1 METYPA
7 PSEVTTQWA
16 FDRYEAIRQTLPIA
30 RFPKTSTWVNSL
42 TALTNDFD
50 VFLLDAFG
58 VLNVGQTAIK
68 TAPEAVASLQAAGK
82 QVMVLTNGASLA
94 ATEAQKNLQELGFN
108 FALNHII
115 ASRDALCQ
123 ALLQGVSKSFSG
135 PANPALWG
143 VMARPDSQLLTL
155 PVPSVALAN
164 DSELFDKVSGFILLG
179 ASHWTQH
186 QQSLLMHSL
195 GKNPR
200 PVWVGNPD
208 LVAPREHDFS
218 LEPGYFAHQL
228 SDITGVTLHF
238 FGKPFS
244 NIYQLACAGLNNIA
258 KQRILMVGDTLHT
271 DILGGAAYGVKTAL
285 VTGHGLFANQD
296 VAPYIKQSGIV
307 PDYIMVSP

>member
-1 METYPA
+1 MEIYPDTSKITA
-7 PSEVTTQWA
+7 NWA
-16 FDRYEAIRQTLPIA
+16 FEHYEAIRHTLPTA
-30 RFPKTSTWVNSL
+30 SFPKASTWVGGL
-42 TALTNDFD
+42 TDLTNDFD

-68 TAPEAVASLQAAGK
+68 SATKAVEALQATGK
-82 QVMVLTNGASLA
+82 QVMVLTNGASLPA
-94 ATEAQKNLQELGFN
+94 AETQIKLQELGFK
-108 FALNHII
+108 FALDHIV

-123 ALLQGVSKSFSG
+123 GFAKSFSG
-135 PANPALWG
+135 TSNTVLWG

-155 PVPSVALAN
+155 PIPSVALGN
-164 DSELFDKVSGFILLG
+164 DSELFDNVSGFILLG

-186 QQSLLMHSL
+186 QQTLLVQSLCQ
-195 GKNPR
+195 NPR

-228 SDITGVTLHF
+228 SCIKGVTLHF

-244 NIYQLACAGLNNIA
+244 NIYQLACADLKNVP
-258 KQRILMVGDTLHT
+258 KQRIVMVGDTLHT

-285 VTGHGLFANQD
+285 VTGHGLFARQD
-296 VAPYIKQSGIV
+296 VAPYIRQSGIV
-307 PDYIMVSP
+307 PDYIMLSP